1 MEEVEVVVEMRD
13 GVAGVG
19 VVTERE
25 GEGGT
30 LRDSVST
37 KKQKKRKKKQLHV
50 LHVATVGFFFKVP
63 VLLSSTG

>member
-30 LRDSVST
+30 LRDSVSYKET
-37 KKQKKRKKKQLHV
+37 KKKKKQLHV
-50 LHVATVGFFFKVP
+50 QYCMHVQ
-63 VLLSSTG
+63 